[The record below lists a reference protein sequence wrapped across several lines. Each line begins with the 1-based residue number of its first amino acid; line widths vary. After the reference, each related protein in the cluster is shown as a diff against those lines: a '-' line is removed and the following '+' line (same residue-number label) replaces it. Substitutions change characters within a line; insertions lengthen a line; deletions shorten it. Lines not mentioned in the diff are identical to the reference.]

1 MSRSTFFTR
10 CAPAGR
16 APKPLPVRNLVA
28 VTLLFGALLCFG
40 LGHLTLRFS
49 LSDLRI
55 ETIRLQGVQDNLLSE
70 INALRGQNE
79 ALKRPER
86 LYEYARLELGMIP
99 YRTAEREVFQMP
111 MDVYQRYELARVSPG
126 ATLPGAPDSA
136 AGALWLERL
145 SERFGLIS
153 QALAG
158 EKK

>member
-1 MSRSTFFTR
+1 MSMFTR
-10 CAPAGR
+10 CTTTGHAA
-16 APKPLPVRNLVA
+16 KPLPMKNMIG
-28 VTLLFGALLCFG
+28 VTVFFGALLCFG
-40 LGHLTLRFS
+40 LGHLYLRFS
-49 LSDLRI
+49 LSDLRA
-55 ETIRLQGVQDNLLSE
+55 ETIRLQAVQGNLLSE

-86 LYEYARLELGMIP
+86 LYEYAHAELGMVP
-99 YRTAEREVFQMP
+99 YRVADREVLAMSK
-111 MDVYQRYELARVSPG
+111 DVYQRYELARAVQGP
-126 ATLPGAPDSA
+126 ALTGAPEDA